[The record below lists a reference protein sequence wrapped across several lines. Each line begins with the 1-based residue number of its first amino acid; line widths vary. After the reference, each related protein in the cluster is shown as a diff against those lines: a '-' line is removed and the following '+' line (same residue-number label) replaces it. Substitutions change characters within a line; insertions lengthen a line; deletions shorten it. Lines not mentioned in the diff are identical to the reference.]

1 MSGIT
6 EIYISKFGERLED
19 GALQTTEDIQNRDQA
34 ERDAQEMCR
43 RDPTI
48 DKIAYYSVRDD
59 GNNRHLLTYT
69 NPSNPLRN
77 RAMPPDDTDDARAGI
92 RLKQPATPSLWR
104 RILSLFG

>member
-1 MSGIT
+1 
-6 EIYISKFGERLED
+6 
-19 GALQTTEDIQNRDQA
+19 
-34 ERDAQEMCR
+34 MCQ

-59 GNNRHLLTYT
+59 GNNRHLLTYN

-77 RAMPPDDTDDARAGI
+77 RAMQPDDTDDARAGI

-104 RILSLFG
+104 RFLSLFG